1 MSRSRSRLHV
11 DLTRHVWRLGV
22 AVALAAAALALCG
35 AATAAP
41 PPVLTPPEVRSAPG
55 QFIVVAVANPVTG
68 RPGAVG
74 GTAHGYGTG
83 TNYRVSASA
92 ANTLREIARQYS
104 LTPVSEWPI
113 EQLKMHCVLFRI
125 PPGTTRDAMIE
136 RLKAD
141 KRVLIVQALN
151 EFESAATAPPV
162 VPPVPASVA
171 PDDPYARL
179 QSNVSALDIVEAHNF
194 SRGAG
199 IRVAI
204 IDTGVDTHHPDLAG
218 RTFVTRNFI
227 DNDDASFRS
236 DRHGTQ
242 VAGLIAAT
250 SDNGIGIVGV
260 APDVT
265 IMAYK
270 ACWQASANTA
280 GRCNSFTIAQ
290 ALADAL
296 AAKAQIIN
304 LSLVGPSDPLLEAL
318 IARATELGVIVVGAA
333 SDDPRLGFPAR
344 LPRVLGVAEAEASP
358 GSADGADGILRAP
371 GRDIVTLVPDGHYDF
386 ASGSSLA
393 TAQISGVVA
402 LLLARN
408 QKLDVTRLR
417 ALLEQSTERHDTTRG
432 PFLSVNACAAVAMV
446 VRGASCAQ

>member
-1 MSRSRSRLHV
+1 M
-11 DLTRHVWRLGV
+11 WRLGF
-22 AVALAAAALALCG
+22 AVALAAAALVLCG
-35 AATAAP
+35 AAAAAP

-74 GTAHGYGTG
+74 GTAHGYGSG

-92 ANTLREIARQYS
+92 TNTLREIARQYS

-125 PPGTTRDAMIE
+125 PPGTTREAVVE
-136 RLKAD
+136 KLKAD
-141 KRVLIVQALN
+141 KRVLIVQPLN
-151 EFESAATAPPV
+151 EFESAAAAPPAAT
-162 VPPVPASVA
+162 PVPGASGS
-171 PDDPYARL
+171 DDPYARL
-179 QSNVSALDIVEAHNF
+179 QSNVSALDVVEAHNF

-227 DNDDASFRS
+227 DNDDVAFRG

-242 VAGLIAAT
+242 VAGLIAAA

-260 APDVT
+260 APDVKLL
-265 IMAYK
+265 AYK

-296 AAKAQIIN
+296 AAKAQVIN

-318 IARATELGVIVVGAA
+318 IARAIELGVIVVGAV

-344 LPRVLGVAEAEASP
+344 LPGVLPVGEAEASL
-358 GSADGADGILRAP
+358 GSGESPDGILRAP
-371 GRDIVTLVPDGHYDF
+371 GRDIVTLVPNGHYDF
-386 ASGSSLA
+386 ASGNSLA

-408 QKLDVTRLR
+408 QKLGAVRLR
-417 ALLEQSTERHDTTRG
+417 DMLQQSTERHDTTRG
-432 PFLSVNACAAVAMV
+432 PFLSVNACTALAMV
-446 VRGASCAQ
+446 VRGASCGR